1 MNDPFAEYVELL
13 DDIERIPV
21 TAREAPKL
29 SPEQRA
35 AAVSQVVTL
44 VRDRVLPQ
52 SDREDAGLDALLD
65 DGSELSSGALMAGLD
80 YHDAILAR
88 VDELAGASPADV
100 IHVQEL
106 LYGLHSALAGHFSEA
121 EVILS
126 SRVEYEL
133 AAPVTVHS
141 GASSWFG

>member
-1 MNDPFAEYVELL
+1 MNDPFSEYVGLL

-29 SPEQRA
+29 TAEQRA
-35 AAVSQVVTL
+35 AAMSQVVAL

-52 SDREDAGLDALLD
+52 ADREDAGLDALLD
-65 DGSELSSGALMAGLD
+65 DGGDVSFGAVPGGLAD
-80 YHDAILAR
+80 HDAILAR
-88 VDELAGASPADV
+88 VDELAGASPTDV
-100 IHVQEL
+100 IRVQDL

-126 SRVEYEL
+126 SRVEYEI
-133 AAPVTVHS
+133 AAPVTAHN
-141 GASSWFG
+141 GASRWFG